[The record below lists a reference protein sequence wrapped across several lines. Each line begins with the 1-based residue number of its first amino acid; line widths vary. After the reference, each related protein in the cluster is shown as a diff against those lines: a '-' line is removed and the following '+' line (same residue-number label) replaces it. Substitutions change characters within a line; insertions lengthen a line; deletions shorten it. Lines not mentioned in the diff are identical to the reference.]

1 MPTTTHQRTALVT
14 GASRGIGRAIALELA
29 RGGHR
34 LVLHEHEPGS
44 GAETDALLRAAHSE
58 PRWIHG
64 DLARPVGA
72 GDTDEPGGLGD
83 LAGLEIDVLVHNASA
98 FAPYGRVEDGAREA
112 DAEVLGVALTAGIG
126 LARAVTPGMRA
137 RGFGRLVFIGSA
149 AGRLGAAG
157 QVAYAT
163 AKAGLLGLTRSLAV
177 ELGRAGITCNLVEPG
192 LIDTERTRAALS
204 GAQFQALAA
213 STPVG
218 RAGNPEELA
227 RLVAFLASDD
237 AGYVTGAAIPADGGL
252 GLGVVPRNQEPPC

>member
-1 MPTTTHQRTALVT
+1 MPITMHQRTALVT

-29 RGGHR
+29 RDGHQ

-44 GAETDALLRAAHSE
+44 GAETDALLRKARIE

-64 DLARPVGA
+64 DLSLPFGT
-72 GDTDEPGGLGD
+72 GEPNDISGFD
-83 LAGLEIDVLVHNASA
+83 IDVLVHNASA
-98 FAPYGRVEDGAREA
+98 FAPYGRIEA
-112 DAEVLGVALTAGIG
+112 GDRAADVEVLGVALTAGIG
-126 LARAVTPGMRA
+126 LARAVTPAMRA
-137 RGFGRLVFIGSA
+137 RGFGRLIFIGSA

-192 LIDTERTRAALS
+192 LVDTERTRSALTD
-204 GAQFQALAA
+204 AQFDALAA
-213 STPVG
+213 SSAVG
-218 RAGNPEELA
+218 RAGQPDELA

-237 AGYVTGAAIPADGGL
+237 AGFITGAAIPADGGL
-252 GLGVVPRNQEPPC
+252 GLGATPRPPESTC